1 MEATLSDAAAKYDF
15 KTGGATQQNHLECNR
30 IHENHQF
37 HQGSS
42 SQGQYGFV
50 DGGPVHSI
58 PFLEQEYRW

>member
-37 HQGSS
+37 DRGSS

-50 DGGPVHSI
+50 DGGPVRSI
-58 PFLEQEYRW
+58 PFLEQEYR